1 MATQKFMGRGEIIKR
16 LAEQMRTQKSP
27 PKNPHAAAIA
37 VLQARGHLKADGKTF
52 TAVGEVRNKM
62 TAEERAKDRAARAT
76 GYSPSSFTYD
86 PRSNMARRRK

>member
-27 PKNPHAAAIA
+27 PKDPHAAAIA
-37 VLQARGHLKADGKTF
+37 VLKARGHLKDDGKTF
-52 TAVGEVRNKM
+52 TAAGAARNRM
-62 TAEERAKDRAARAT
+62 TAEERAKNRAARAS
-76 GYSPSSFTYD
+76 GASPSDFTYD

>member
-1 MATQKFMGRGEIIKR
+1 MATQKFMGQGEIIKR

-27 PKNPHAAAIA
+27 PKDPHAAAIA

-52 TAVGEVRNKM
+52 TAAGAARNQM

-76 GYSPSSFTYD
+76 GASPSSFTYN
-86 PRSNMARRRK
+86 PRTNRARRK